1 MIFTDINIAWRSRPI
16 MYREESEADIW
27 QEPYIYV
34 QHQLEI

>member
-1 MIFTDINIAWRSRPI
+1 MISTDTNIGWHSRQI
-16 MYREESEADIW
+16 MYREESETDIW